1 MNPLK
6 IQSLI
11 IGVAL
16 LDEFLIR
23 KMRLAKAK
31 DNIVYNIEG
40 NFEVIL
46 LLPMQKKKINDFL
59 DVLPMFQYIGRMIL
73 EDRLDEIGIPL

>member
-11 IGVAL
+11 IRVAL

-23 KMRLAKAK
+23 KMRLAQAK
-31 DNIVYNIEG
+31 NNIVYNIEG

>member
-23 KMRLAKAK
+23 KMRLAQAK
-31 DNIVYNIEG
+31 NNIVYNIEG

-46 LLPMQKKKINDFL
+46 LLPM
-59 DVLPMFQYIGRMIL
+59 
-73 EDRLDEIGIPL
+73 

>member
-23 KMRLAKAK
+23 KMRLAKTK

>member
-23 KMRLAKAK
+23 KMRLAQAK
-31 DNIVYNIEG
+31 NNIVYNIEG